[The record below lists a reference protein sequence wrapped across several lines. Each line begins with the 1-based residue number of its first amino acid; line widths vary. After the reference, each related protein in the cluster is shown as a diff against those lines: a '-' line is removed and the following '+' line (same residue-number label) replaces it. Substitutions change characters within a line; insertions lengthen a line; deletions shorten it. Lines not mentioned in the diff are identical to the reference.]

1 MQNKGLDNPT
11 PASQPTAATAWRAS
25 APGRAAE
32 AAFDAV
38 ALATFAAVSRMRT
51 PMRRDRKGIALI
63 IAMATVAILS
73 LSITEFAYQ
82 TRVNVFIAA
91 NARDDLKAYYL
102 AKSGMNIGVVIL
114 AFQFE
119 LEKDPLIGRFMK
131 RSNFQLY
138 PLMNL
143 FLTPFNTGSLQT
155 PVGGLELSQGATG
168 FGGFHGSFDVHIE
181 PEEGKINLNSFSKGT
196 RNQALL
202 TQLCL
207 LTFGEQHDDL
217 FETEIGSGGGQKI
230 EREQLVS
237 NIVDWV
243 DEDDQRSLLNEF
255 CVPEGTSSGDEG
267 GPYARSDVNYEVK
280 NAKMTTIEELRMV
293 DGVSE
298 AFMQRFADSFTVY
311 PVDKVNLNL
320 ANFWVVQS
328 LLCSNVAGANQTT
341 WPCRDPNVA
350 TQVTYIAL
358 ALDGLREFFS
368 NPLNLLFYYMNSES
382 SPIVI
387 DGAKQGQTVAYVN
400 TRQLVRYIR
409 AFKRSPELL
418 AQFISYSPTALQMLG
433 PLAQQLGAAAP
444 EIAIEFNERDLL
456 RSVTVDSPK
465 IFKVIAEGT
474 YGESRKTLVS
484 VVDFSDIKNVKYLY
498 WREY

>member
-1 MQNKGLDNPT
+1 MLHEGLDKLRQV
-11 PASQPTAATAWRAS
+11 ADDAFDGVARATA
-25 APGRAAE
+25 
-32 AAFDAV
+32 FAV
-38 ALATFAAVSRMRT
+38 RRIED
-51 PMRRDRKGIALI
+51 PMPRGRKGIALL

-73 LSITEFAYQ
+73 LSIVEFAYQ

-143 FLTPFNTGSLQT
+143 FLTPFNSGSLQT
-155 PVGGLELSQGATG
+155 PIGGLELSEGATG

-196 RNQALL
+196 QNQALL

-217 FETEIGSGGGQKI
+217 FEDEIGSRSQKI
-230 EREQLVS
+230 EREQLVA
-237 NIVDWV
+237 NVVDWV
-243 DEDDQRSLLNEF
+243 DENDTRSLLNEF
-255 CVPEGTSSGDEG
+255 CVPEGNGSGDEG
-267 GPYARSDVNYEVK
+267 SAYARSDVNYEVK
-280 NAKMTTIEELRMV
+280 NARMTTIEELRLV
-293 DGVSE
+293 DGVSD
-298 AFMQRFADSFTVY
+298 AFMQRFAESFTVY

-320 ANFWVVQS
+320 ANFWVIQS

-368 NPLNLLFYYMNSES
+368 NPLNLLFYYMASENP
-382 SPIVI
+382 PIVL

-400 TRQLVRYIR
+400 TRQLIRYIR
-409 AFKRSPELL
+409 AFKRAPELL
-418 AQFISYSPTALQMLG
+418 AQFIAYSPTALQLLG
-433 PLAQQLGAAAP
+433 PLATQLGAVMP

-456 RSVTVDSPK
+456 RNVTVDSPK

-474 YGESRKTLVS
+474 YGDSKRTLVA
-484 VVDFSDIKNVKYLY
+484 VVDFSDIKDVKYLY